1 VQVTPRR
8 RGAPEVLVRT
18 VADGDHQVGLAHDVV
33 E

>member
-8 RGAPEVLVRT
+8 RGAPKVLVRT
-18 VADGDHQVGLAHDVV
+18 IADGDHEVGLAHDVV